1 MKKSN
6 ENNIGMYLHCKIC
19 ASAIPEGES
28 PATHARIA
36 VGWTPVGI
44 QIWCS
49 RHDINIMHID
59 FQGNRHPADLTIAN
73 KELEKQLKDMMKKK
87 DDDEEAKDGEVHS

>member
-28 PATHARIA
+28 PSTHARIA
-36 VGWTPVGI
+36 VGWTPAGL
-44 QIWCS
+44 QIWCA
-49 RHDINIMHID
+49 RHDINIMHVD
-59 FQGNRHPADLTIAN
+59 FEGVKHPADLSIAN
-73 KELEKQLKDMMKKK
+73 KELESELKKINDKM
-87 DDDEEAKDGEVHS
+87 DEEAKDGEGHS

>member
-19 ASAIPEGES
+19 MSDIPEGES

-36 VGWTPVGI
+36 TGWTPAGLQV
-44 QIWCS
+44 WCA

-73 KELEKQLKDMMKKK
+73 KELEKHLKNLIKKK
-87 DDDEEAKDGEVHS
+87 DYGESE

>member
-36 VGWTPVGI
+36 VGWTPAGL
-44 QIWCS
+44 QIWCA
-49 RHDINIMHID
+49 RHDINIMHVD
-59 FQGNRHPADLTIAN
+59 FEGVRHPADLSIAN
-73 KELEKQLKDMMKKK
+73 KELESELKKINDKM
-87 DDDEEAKDGEVHS
+87 DEEAKDGEVHS

>member
-36 VGWTPVGI
+36 VGWTPAGL
-44 QIWCS
+44 QIWCA
-49 RHDINIMHID
+49 RHDINIMHVD
-59 FQGNRHPADLTIAN
+59 FEGVKHPADLSIAN
-73 KELEKQLKDMMKKK
+73 KELESELKKINDKM
-87 DDDEEAKDGEVHS
+87 DEEAKDGEVHS

>member
-36 VGWTPVGI
+36 VGWTPVGL
-44 QIWCS
+44 QIWCA
-49 RHDINIMHID
+49 RHDINIMHVD
-59 FQGNRHPADLTIAN
+59 FEGVKHPADLSIAN
-73 KELEKQLKDMMKKK
+73 KELESELKKINDKM
-87 DDDEEAKDGEVHS
+87 DEEAKDGEVHS

>member
-36 VGWTPVGI
+36 VGWTPAGL
-44 QIWCS
+44 QIWCA
-49 RHDINIMHID
+49 RHDLSLIHI
-59 FQGNRHPADLTIAN
+59 
-73 KELEKQLKDMMKKK
+73 
-87 DDDEEAKDGEVHS
+87 

>member
-36 VGWTPVGI
+36 VGWTPAGL
-44 QIWCS
+44 QIWCA

-59 FQGNRHPADLTIAN
+59 FEGVRHPADLSIAN
-73 KELEKQLKDMMKKK
+73 KELESELKKINDKM
-87 DDDEEAKDGEVHS
+87 DEEAKDGEVHS